1 MGKLRY
7 ILPAAAALIGLAG
20 PAAATSVSSTF
31 DTDAEGWGVGDINSN
46 ISTAPDP
53 NHPPTYNSTGGNPGG
68 YISTTDTENIVAF
81 LAPSKFLG
89 NDLGF
94 IGGSLSFDLQD
105 TVPSD
110 GVPYP
115 AVVLY
120 STLGFSISY
129 TASPPGTSWTSYSI
143 PLTAF
148 GWTGYPGGEQ
158 NGVVPVTDA
167 EFASVMGSI
176 ANIAIEADWHTGDDN
191 TGLDNVVLASGGT
204 PAVPE
209 PSTWAM
215 MITGLVGMAFLSV
228 RGKRGVRVRNA
239 RA

>member
-1 MGKLRY
+1 MRLQY
-7 ILPAAAALIGLAG
+7 ILPAAAALIALVG
-20 PAAATSVSSTF
+20 PASAASVSSTF
-31 DTDAEGWGVGDINSN
+31 DTDAEGWGVGNIRSN
-46 ISTAPDP
+46 LSTAPDP
-53 NHPPTYNSTGGNPGG
+53 SNPPTYNATGGNPSG
-68 YISTTDTENIVAF
+68 YISTTDTEDIVAF
-81 LAPSKFLG
+81 LAPGKFLG
-89 NDLGF
+89 NDVGF

-120 STLGFSISY
+120 SSLGFSISY

-143 PLTAF
+143 PLTAS

-167 EFASVMGSI
+167 EFGFVMASI

-204 PAVPE
+204 PAIPE

-215 MITGLVGMAFLSV
+215 MVTGLVGMAFLSV
-228 RGKRGVRVRNA
+228 RGKRGVRGQRA

>member
-1 MGKLRY
+1 MRLQY
-7 ILPAAAALIGLAG
+7 ILPAAAALIALAG
-20 PAAATSVSSTF
+20 PASAASVSSTF

-46 ISTAPDP
+46 VSTAPDP
-53 NHPPTYNSTGGNPGG
+53 NNPPTYNATGGNPGG

-89 NDLGF
+89 VDVGF
-94 IGGSLSFDLQD
+94 IGGTLTFDLQD

-115 AVVLY
+115 TVVLY
-120 STLGFSISY
+120 SAIGVSISY
-129 TASPPGTSWTSYSI
+129 TAASPPGTSWTSYSI
-143 PLTAF
+143 PLTAS
-148 GWTGYPGGEQ
+148 GWTEYPGGEQ
-158 NGVVPVTDA
+158 NGTVPVTDG
-167 EFASVMGSI
+167 EFGFIMDSI
-176 ANIAIEADWHTGDDN
+176 VNIAIEADWHTGADN
-191 TGLDNVVLASGGT
+191 TGLDNVILASGGT

-215 MITGLVGMAFLSV
+215 MITGLVGMGFLSL
-228 RGKRGVRVRNA
+228 RGKRGVRVRDA